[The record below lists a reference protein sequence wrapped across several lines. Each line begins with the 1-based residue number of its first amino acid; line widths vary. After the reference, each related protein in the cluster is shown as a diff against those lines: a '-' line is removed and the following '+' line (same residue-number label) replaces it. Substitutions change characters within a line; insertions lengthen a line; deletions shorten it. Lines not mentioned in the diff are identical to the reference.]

1 MDDARSLREQ
11 RDELAG
17 KMNEILLRNDSIDDV
32 ESIELLE
39 QGEARL
45 AEMDTQIRGAEAR
58 EKMSALVKKPSF
70 GFTPGAGTAPREDRR
85 YRFEMNG
92 TEIKVV
98 GGDPDV
104 RVNPLGLGSAGSD
117 ATFLASDSNGAVAGA
132 SIPVDLLAMMIRKL
146 PRLAV
151 LRQNFAVRTYSND
164 VELQRV
170 NARIEMSSDAT
181 PPVPDA
187 FTAESGNYPGK
198 IGSFERV
205 RVRNFKTSAKS
216 NVTEE
221 FLRDARGNAVQEMLL
236 QHSEE
241 HGVQWDAYYSTGVGE
256 DLAPEPV
263 FLTPTAWALAYD
275 VAASNNPGT
284 TTASSAP
291 HSDIN
296 SETLSIAELDLGGVD
311 AGTELTRAF
320 ASLRYDKIPAQY
332 WSGLKWIMG
341 QETFA
346 AIAGVADGN
355 GRPIYQPLLTSTVAN
370 DNSVGTIF
378 GLPVSVS
385 NNLPGKTANQVAAVL
400 VHTEDYG
407 IFDRTGFSQL
417 LDPYTDAG
425 KGEVRYLTRM
435 RSDGRWLRPFAAG
448 QLVWAT

>member
-17 KMNEILLRNDSIDDV
+17 KMNDILLRNDSIDDT

-70 GFTPGAGTAPREDRR
+70 GFTPGAGTASREDRR

-92 TEIKVV
+92 TDIKIV
-98 GGDPDV
+98 GGNPEV
-104 RVNPLGLGSAGSD
+104 RENPLGLGSAGSD
-117 ATFLASDSNGAVAGA
+117 ATYLAANQAGPIAGA
-132 SIPVDLLAMMIRKL
+132 SIPVDLLAQMIRKL
-146 PRLAV
+146 PKLAV
-151 LRQNFAVRTYSND
+151 LRQQLAVRTYSND

-170 NARIEMSSDAT
+170 NARISLEG
-181 PPVPDA
+181 DA
-187 FTAESGNYPGK
+187 FTAESGAYEEK

-205 RVRNFKTSAKS
+205 RVRNFKSSARS

-241 HGVQWDAYYSTGVGE
+241 HGLQWDAYYSTGVGE

-275 VAASNNPGT
+275 VAAGNTAGT
-284 TTASSAP
+284 TGPQSAP

-296 SETLSIAELDLGGVD
+296 TEVLDISELDDGGTA

-332 WSGLKWIMG
+332 WGGLKWIMG
-341 QETFA
+341 QETFS

-407 IFDRTGFSQL
+407 IFDRSGFNQL

-448 QLVWAT
+448 QLVWQA

>member
-17 KMNEILLRNDSIDDV
+17 KMNDILLRNDSIDDV

-39 QGEARL
+39 NGEARL
-45 AEMDTQIRGAEAR
+45 AELDTQIRGAEAR
-58 EKMSALVKKPSF
+58 EKVSNLVKKPSF
-70 GFTPGAGTAPREDRR
+70 GFTPGSGTASREDRR

-98 GGDPDV
+98 GGNPDV

-117 ATFLASDSNGAVAGA
+117 ATFLASDGGGAVAGA

-146 PRLAV
+146 PELAV

-170 NARIEMSSDAT
+170 NARITLDG
-181 PPVPDA
+181 DA
-187 FTAESGNYPGK
+187 FTAESGAYTEK
-198 IGSFERV
+198 IGSFERI
-205 RVRNFKTSAKS
+205 RVRNFKSAART

-236 QHSEE
+236 QHAEQ
-241 HGVQWDAYYSTGVGE
+241 HGLYFDNAYAVGVGE
-256 DLAPEPV
+256 DLGPEPV
-263 FLTPTAWALAYD
+263 FLTPTQWALDYD
-275 VAASNNPGT
+275 IAASNAPGT
-284 TTASSAP
+284 TADTAAP
-291 HSDIN
+291 HYGIASQN
-296 SETLSIAELDLGGVD
+296 LSIAGIAND
-311 AGTELTRAF
+311 GTIDPATQITEALTT
-320 ASLRYDKIPAQY
+320 LRYEKIPAQY
-332 WSGLKWIMG
+332 WGGLKWIMG

-346 AIAGVADGN
+346 AIANIVDGN
-355 GRPIYQPLLTSTVAN
+355 GRPLYQPMLTSTVAETN
-370 DNSVGTIF
+370 YIGTIL

-385 NNLPGKTANQVAAVL
+385 NNLPTATADKVAAVL

-407 IFDRTGFSQL
+407 IFDRVGFSQL
-417 LDPYTDAG
+417 LDPYTDSAN
-425 KGEVRYLTRM
+425 GEVRYLTRM

-448 QLVWAT
+448 QLVWTA

>member
-17 KMNEILLRNDSIDDV
+17 KMNDILLRNDSIDDV
-32 ESIELLE
+32 ESIEILE

-58 EKMSALVKKPSF
+58 EKMSAIVKKPSF

-92 TEIKVV
+92 TEIKIT
-98 GGDPDV
+98 GGNPDV
-104 RVNPLGLGSAGSD
+104 RTNPLGGGSDGSA
-117 ATFLASDSNGAVAGA
+117 ATFDAGTSGSPITGA

-170 NARIEMSSDAT
+170 NARIEMSSDAA

-187 FTAESGNYPGK
+187 FTAESGTYPGK

-241 HGVQWDAYYSTGVGE
+241 HGLQWDAYYSTGVGE

-263 FLTPTAWALAYD
+263 FLTPAAWATAYNA
-275 VAASNNPGT
+275 AASASK
-284 TTASSAP
+284 TAADAP
-291 HSDIN
+291 HYDIA
-296 SETLSIAELDLGGVD
+296 SETLDISDIAGGGAT

-332 WSGLKWIMG
+332 WGGLKWIMG

-346 AIAGVADGN
+346 AIAGVADAN

-385 NNLPGKTANQVAAVL
+385 NNLPGKVADAVAAVL

-417 LDPYTDAG
+417 LDPYTDSG

-448 QLVWAT
+448 QLVWAS

>member
-17 KMNEILLRNDSIDDV
+17 KMNDILLRNDSIDDT

-58 EKMSALVKKPSF
+58 EKVTALVKKPSF
-70 GFTPGAGTAPREDRR
+70 GFTPGAGTPAREDRR

-92 TEIKVV
+92 TEIKIT
-98 GGDPDV
+98 GGNPDV
-104 RVNPLGLGSAGSD
+104 RVNPLGGGSDGSASTFESVDGSGNPI
-117 ATFLASDSNGAVAGA
+117 TGA

-181 PPVPDA
+181 PPVPNA
-187 FTAESGNYPGK
+187 FTAESGTYPSK

-241 HGVQWDAYYSTGVGE
+241 HGLQWDAYYSTGVGE

-263 FLTPTAWALAYD
+263 FLTPAAWATAYNA
-275 VAASNNPGT
+275 AASASK
-284 TTASSAP
+284 TAADAP
-291 HSDIN
+291 HNGIA
-296 SETLSIAELDLGGVD
+296 SETLDISDIAGGGAT

-332 WSGLKWIMG
+332 WGGLKWIMG
-341 QETFA
+341 QETFS
-346 AIAGVADGN
+346 AIAGVADAN

-385 NNLPGKTANQVAAVL
+385 NNLPGKDANAVAAVL

-407 IFDRTGFSQL
+407 IFDRSGFNQL

-448 QLVWAT
+448 QLVWQA